1 MPVQQMKAGSSISPI
16 SPLKLVA
23 MATSLERSQNECWNN
38 HPLYSIATNP
48 ENLVKIDP
56 VSTCWDNIFG
66 RIYIC
71 QLSPYRNKSFNFSP
85 RNLRGYWTKSR
96 QMYRHCRKSLP
107 RNIFKSELRSSN
119 SFQNASATN
128 QGGVS
133 QVYFCPQKLVGY
145 HRNVS

>member
-56 VSTCWDNIFG
+56 VSIHAEI
-66 RIYIC
+66 IY
-71 QLSPYRNKSFNFSP
+71 LE
-85 RNLRGYWTKSR
+85 GYMPIVT
-96 QMYRHCRKSLP
+96 
-107 RNIFKSELRSSN
+107 
-119 SFQNASATN
+119 
-128 QGGVS
+128 VS
-133 QVYFCPQKLVGY
+133 
-145 HRNVS
+145 